1 MGNTAAAG
9 SRATEANVAELMIPD
24 LVASYQRGLTGGTQQ
39 RLQREGEQRQS
50 RLAALAQQAYSAAP
64 DQRDSILQQA
74 VGVDPDAGLALSKGL
89 RSEDDAREEALLNT
103 ARMIDGAPQEM
114 KEAIFQQARPRIAQ
128 YLPNLPPTYG
138 PQVEQGIKA
147 FIASRGRGT
156 RDVKVVG
163 NSLVDASG
171 NVVYQAPQR
180 YLTAQGLI
188 EVGPDGVRE
197 LRVGEGGAQGR
208 QVIGPDGRPLDLSG
222 IADPRMRAEIEANPS
237 LWQVAPDGGEVRMP
251 DQSADGGRILP
262 ASTIAQQQQMAL
274 AREAAE
280 RASRADARA
289 AEAAERAKREADVR
303 ARFGT
308 IPAGFRVNADG
319 TGLEAVPGGPKPAGS
334 AATEGER
341 KSATLLKRME
351 GSLSQ
356 LDSAVQQ
363 NPDAG
368 RPSLLAEMGRSVLGE
383 NVANAINAPERQ
395 RVEAAQLDILDAALT
410 LGTGAAYTRE
420 QLEGYRRSYF
430 PQIGDSASTIED
442 KRARLNNVIEAA
454 RIAAGRAAPQAGAV
468 QQAPGPSPQ
477 GRAPLPAGFSWED

>member
-1 MGNTAAAG
+1 
-9 SRATEANVAELMIPD
+9 VAEQILPNYLGI
-24 LVASYQRGLTGGTQQ
+24 AQNAYAFGQQQGAQKRGME
-39 RLQREGEQRQS
+39 RES
-50 RLAALAQQAYSAAP
+50 RLAALAKQAYGAAP
-64 DQRDSILQQA
+64 EQRDSFVGEA
-74 VGVDPDAGLALSKGL
+74 VGIDPDAGLALSKGL
-89 RSEDDAREEALLNT
+89 RGEDDAREQALLNT
-103 ARMIDGAPQEM
+103 ARMIDGAPPEM
-114 KEAIFQQARPRIAQ
+114 KDAIFQQARPRIAQ
-128 YLPNLPPTYG
+128 YLPNLPPSYT

-147 FIASRGRGT
+147 FIASRSGGS

-163 NSLVDASG
+163 NSLVDARG

-208 QVIGPDGRPLDLSG
+208 QVMGPDGRPLDLSG

-251 DQSADGGRILP
+251 DQNADGGRILP
-262 ASTIAQQQQMAL
+262 ASTIAQEQQMAL
-274 AREAAE
+274 AREAAA
-280 RASRADARA
+280 RADRADARS
-289 AEAAERAKREADVR
+289 AEASERARREADTR

-308 IPAGFRVNADG
+308 IPPGFRVKADG
-319 TGLEAVPGGPKPAGS
+319 SGLEPVPGGPKPAGA

-356 LDSAVQQ
+356 LEAAVQQ

-368 RPSLLAEMGRSVLGE
+368 RPSLLAEMGRSVLGD
-383 NVANAINAPERQ
+383 NAANAINAPERQ

-430 PQIGDSASTIED
+430 PQIGDSQSTIDD
-442 KRARLNNVIEAA
+442 KKARLNNVIEAA
-454 RIAAGRAAPQAGAV
+454 RIAAGRAAPQAGAALQASGAS
-468 QQAPGPSPQ
+468 QQS
-477 GRAPLPAGFSWED
+477 RAPLPAGFSWED